1 MGEGLQQ
8 RFVLNRGNIRYIG
21 KKQHGV
27 FHEPR
32 LRVGVRRVRD
42 KPGELGRAR
51 VTEDIPASGPSTL
64 SSGDI
69 ERVLS

>member
-8 RFVLNRGNIRYIG
+8 RFVLNRANIRYIG
-21 KKQHGV
+21 KKQCGV
-27 FHEPR
+27 LHEPR

-42 KPGELGRAR
+42 KPGEEGRGR

-69 ERVLS
+69 EGFLS